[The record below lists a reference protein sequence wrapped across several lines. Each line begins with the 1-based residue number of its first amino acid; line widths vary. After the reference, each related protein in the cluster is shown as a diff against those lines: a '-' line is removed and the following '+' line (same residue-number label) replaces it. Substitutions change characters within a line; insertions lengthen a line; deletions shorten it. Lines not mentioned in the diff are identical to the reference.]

1 MHVNVVNIDSMAD
14 EVNDV
19 NIDAT
24 MAAMTRSTY
33 HHGDLHRALLTEAS
47 ELARSGGPDAVTLRE
62 VARRLQVSP
71 AAIYRHVPDR
81 DALLAEV
88 GAMARRDLAQRMLD
102 AVDLVHE
109 TDPPTRAIR
118 RFLATGRGYLDFAQE
133 DPHLLAAAFLPLEP
147 PGGEMEDPDPW
158 HVLAAALDELVAT
171 GAMPRERRMGAET
184 IAWSAVHGFA
194 VLRAGRAFDTSGEPD
209 PDPEVMLSAIARS
222 LDVREEPM

>member
-1 MHVNVVNIDSMAD
+1 MAD

-24 MAAMTRSTY
+24 MAAMTRSRY

-62 VARRLQVSP
+62 VARRLHVSP

-102 AVDLVHE
+102 AVDLVDE

-118 RFLATGRGYLDFAQE
+118 RFLAAGRGYLDFAQE
-133 DPHLLAAAFLPLEP
+133 SPNLLAAAFLPFEP
-147 PGGEMEDPDPW
+147 PGGEITEDPNPW
-158 HVLAAALDELVAT
+158 HVLASALDELVAT
-171 GAMPRERRMGAET
+171 GAMPLERRIGAET

-194 VLRAGRAFDTSGEPD
+194 VLGAGRAFDTSGEPD
-209 PDPEVMLSAIARS
+209 PDPEVVLSAIARS